1 MQLVSLFSHSRQGIP
16 IPSYFWIYSRS
27 RSNMNTG
34 HHAFGLIRIYRTD
47 DEVVTFLISTVSFT

>member
-1 MQLVSLFSHSRQGIP
+1 MQLVSPFSHSHQGIP

-34 HHAFGLIRIYRTD
+34 HHAFGLIPNRTD